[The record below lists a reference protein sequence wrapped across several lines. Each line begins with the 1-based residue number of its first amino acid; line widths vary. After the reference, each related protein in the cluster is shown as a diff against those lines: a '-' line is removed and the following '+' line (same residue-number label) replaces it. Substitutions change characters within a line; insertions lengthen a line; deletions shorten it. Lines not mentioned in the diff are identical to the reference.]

1 MLNRTWRSYISQ
13 ETALSLVTQLFSLES
28 HRKKI
33 CVGSCWNEPGLGKEQ
48 DPTFLTVSPW
58 DQAAACWAAMICCLS
73 VDIPVWELFRNWR
86 KVTPSKGWILEGP
99 RHGICV
105 NTRHC
110 MFRLS
115 PHIFFLPGL
124 LHHCYHCSDFHSSIV
139 TIWRFD
145 NFFKCWVN
153 YSLC

>member
-1 MLNRTWRSYISQ
+1 MKELYFSRNSFVPCNSTVFPRKSQEENMCGVLLEWAWAGKRAGSYISD
-13 ETALSLVTQLFSLES
+13 
-28 HRKKI
+28 
-33 CVGSCWNEPGLGKEQ
+33 CV
-48 DPTFLTVSPW
+48 PW